1 MTATANHD
9 TSIPATVT
17 TSTRTEGAGR
27 AMSRHQ
33 APKQGNGSCLV
44 TIRKRRLAHRR
55 KTAYLTCMASTV
67 TRLSSRGQ
75 VVIPAAIRRRLRLA
89 TGEPLLVE
97 TGPPGERVIILRGQ
111 TRSEIRERLS
121 QSYSWFQQ
129 TGRDLV
135 EELHDSRRRARKR
148 ERDGRRS

>member
-1 MTATANHD
+1 MGVSSD
-9 TSIPATVT
+9 
-17 TSTRTEGAGR
+17 
-27 AMSRHQ
+27 
-33 APKQGNGSCLV
+33 
-44 TIRKRRLAHRR
+44 
-55 KTAYLTCMASTV
+55 V

-111 TRSEIRERLS
+111 SRDEVRERLARA
-121 QSYSWFQQ
+121 YSWFER

-135 EELHDSRRRARKR
+135 EELHESRRQARR
-148 ERDGRRS
+148 HERDRRRP

>member
-1 MTATANHD
+1 LIVSSD
-9 TSIPATVT
+9 
-17 TSTRTEGAGR
+17 
-27 AMSRHQ
+27 
-33 APKQGNGSCLV
+33 
-44 TIRKRRLAHRR
+44 
-55 KTAYLTCMASTV
+55 V

-111 TRSEIRERLS
+111 SRDEVRERLARA
-121 QSYSWFQQ
+121 YSWFER

-135 EELHDSRRRARKR
+135 EELHESRRQERKH
-148 ERDGRRS
+148 ERDERRP